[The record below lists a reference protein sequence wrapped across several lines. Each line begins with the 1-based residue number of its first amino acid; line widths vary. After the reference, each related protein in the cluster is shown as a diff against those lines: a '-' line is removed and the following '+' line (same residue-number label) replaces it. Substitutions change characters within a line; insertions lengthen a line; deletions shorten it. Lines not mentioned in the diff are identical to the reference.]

1 MLVVSAGVHVLSP
14 GQKVTIWQDKTAS
27 VAPLAVQPPVLPKPG
42 VAQAGT
48 LPASR

>member
-1 MLVVSAGVHVLSP
+1 P
-14 GQKVTIWQDKTAS
+14 GQKVTIWQDKTAA
-27 VAPLAVQPPVLPKPG
+27 VPPLAVQPQPLPKPG